1 MKVSE
6 LEGRIL
12 DYEVWKI
19 DGYVEGIK
27 HLPDMPEYYSP
38 STNWDQ
44 GGPIIEREK
53 MWITFDNN
61 NEHWDAAIA
70 VSFKETPYGR
80 ALSYKHGSAP
90 TPLIAAMRAY
100 VSTKYGDEVD

>member
-19 DGYVEGIK
+19 DGCVEGIK
-27 HLPDMPEYYSP
+27 HLPAMPDYYSP

-44 GGPIIEREK
+44 GGPIIERKKIDIMYDYSDKEWSAEADTGEPEPF
-53 MWITFDNN
+53 MWV
-61 NEHWDAAIA
+61 E
-70 VSFKETPYGR
+70 GR
-80 ALSYKHGSAP
+80 GP
-90 TPLIAAMRAY
+90 TPLIAAMRAH
-100 VSTKYGDEVD
+100 VASKYDDKEKYEP